1 MKKRNVVLSVLIVLV
16 LIASASALLHP
27 LPSNVTAQTGTATAT
42 PTASVTQTASGSLLT
57 DGSVIEQVQS
67 IYRGIYDTVNPSVV
81 NIQVLGTYNYG
92 FYVGAVSS
100 QGSGFV
106 WDTQGH
112 IVTNNHVVENAY
124 NITVTFSDGTTTTA
138 EVVGTDVQSD
148 LAVIKVDPTGLTLHP
163 VSLGNSQTVKVGD
176 LVIAI
181 GNPYGLAGSMT
192 QGIVSA
198 LSRSL
203 TVDSSNP
210 FSSSTYTIPDIIQ
223 TDAAVNPG
231 NSGGALVNAKG
242 ELVGINTAIATRTGS
257 YSGYSF
263 AVPSSITKK
272 VVDDLRKYGIVQRAL
287 LGITMQDITGDLAAE
302 KNIKDIRGV
311 FIHELVTDGAAEKA
325 GVKPGDILLQV
336 EGVPVN
342 SGTAVQE
349 QINRFSPG
357 DKIDLLLLR
366 GNKEVK
372 VTATLQNQSGDTELI
387 KEGTGD
393 LTFFL
398 GAQLRPATKEIRD
411 QLKIRAGIE
420 VVSIEEGK
428 LRDAGIRKGFVIT
441 HINQKQVGTVQQL
454 ALAIQTAQRGVLI
467 EGRYP
472 DGSVYYYALSN

>member
-16 LIASASALLHP
+16 LIVSASASLHTS
-27 LPSNVTAQTGTATAT
+27 PSNVAAQTGKATAT
-42 PTASVTQTASGSLLT
+42 PTSSVTQTASGSLLT
-57 DGSVIEQVQS
+57 DGTVIEQVQS

-231 NSGGALVNAKG
+231 NSGGVLVNTSG
-242 ELVGINTAIATRTGS
+242 EVIGVTSAIQSTTNANAGIAFAIPSHIVERIVPVLIKDGRYQHPSLGLSGITLTANYATEMGLEANTHGVLITSITPGGAADLAGLRETTQQYTRYNRGVIIFGDVITAIDGNPVRTYEDLVS
-257 YSGYSF
+257 YIFNKTEVGQ
-263 AVPSSITKK
+263 K
-272 VVDDLRKYGIVQRAL
+272 VKLTILR
-287 LGITMQDITGDLAAE
+287 
-302 KNIKDIRGV
+302 
-311 FIHELVTDGAAEKA
+311 DG
-325 GVKPGDILLQV
+325 
-336 EGVPVN
+336 
-342 SGTAVQE
+342 
-349 QINRFSPG
+349 
-357 DKIDLLLLR
+357 
-366 GNKEVK
+366 KEMS
-372 VTATLQNQSGDTELI
+372 VTATLQSE
-387 KEGTGD
+387 
-393 LTFFL
+393 
-398 GAQLRPATKEIRD
+398 
-411 QLKIRAGIE
+411 
-420 VVSIEEGK
+420 
-428 LRDAGIRKGFVIT
+428 
-441 HINQKQVGTVQQL
+441 
-454 ALAIQTAQRGVLI
+454 
-467 EGRYP
+467 
-472 DGSVYYYALSN
+472 

>member
-1 MKKRNVVLSVLIVLV
+1 MKKRNVLLSVLVVLV
-16 LIASASALLHP
+16 LIVGAVALLRTSP
-27 LPSNVTAQTGTATAT
+27 VSVAAQTGTGTATAT
-42 PTASVTQTASGSLLT
+42 PTASETQTASGSLLT
-57 DGSVIEQVQS
+57 DGTVIEQVQS
-67 IYRGIYDTVNPSVV
+67 IYRSIYDNVNPSVV

-163 VSLGNSQTVKVGD
+163 VSLGNSQAVKVGD

-231 NSGGALVNAKG
+231 NSGGVLVNTSGQVIGVTSAIQSTTNANA
-242 ELVGINTAIATRTGS
+242 GIAFAIPAHIVERIVPVLIKDGRYKHPSLGLSGITLTANYATEMGLDANTHGVLITRITPGGAADLAGLRETTQQYTRYNRGVIIFGDVITAIDGNPVRTYEDLVS
-257 YSGYSF
+257 YIFNKTEVGQ
-263 AVPSSITKK
+263 K
-272 VVDDLRKYGIVQRAL
+272 VKLTILR
-287 LGITMQDITGDLAAE
+287 
-302 KNIKDIRGV
+302 
-311 FIHELVTDGAAEKA
+311 DG
-325 GVKPGDILLQV
+325 
-336 EGVPVN
+336 
-342 SGTAVQE
+342 
-349 QINRFSPG
+349 
-357 DKIDLLLLR
+357 
-366 GNKEVK
+366 KEMSVA
-372 VTATLQNQSGDTELI
+372 ATLQSE
-387 KEGTGD
+387 
-393 LTFFL
+393 
-398 GAQLRPATKEIRD
+398 
-411 QLKIRAGIE
+411 
-420 VVSIEEGK
+420 
-428 LRDAGIRKGFVIT
+428 
-441 HINQKQVGTVQQL
+441 
-454 ALAIQTAQRGVLI
+454 
-467 EGRYP
+467 
-472 DGSVYYYALSN
+472 

>member
-16 LIASASALLHP
+16 LIASASALLHTSS
-27 LPSNVTAQTGTATAT
+27 SNVAAQTGTATAT

-57 DGSVIEQVQS
+57 DGTVIEQVQS

-163 VSLGNSQTVKVGD
+163 VSLGNSQIVKVGD

-231 NSGGALVNAKG
+231 NSGGVLVNTSG
-242 ELVGINTAIATRTGS
+242 EVIGVTSAIQSTTNANAGIAFAIPSHIVERIVPVLIKDGRYQHPSLGLSGITLTANYATEMGLDANTHGVLITRITPGGAADLAGLRETTQQYTRYNRGVIIFGDVITAIDGNPVRTYEDLVS
-257 YSGYSF
+257 YIFNKTEVGQ
-263 AVPSSITKK
+263 K
-272 VVDDLRKYGIVQRAL
+272 VKLTILR
-287 LGITMQDITGDLAAE
+287 
-302 KNIKDIRGV
+302 
-311 FIHELVTDGAAEKA
+311 DG
-325 GVKPGDILLQV
+325 
-336 EGVPVN
+336 
-342 SGTAVQE
+342 
-349 QINRFSPG
+349 
-357 DKIDLLLLR
+357 
-366 GNKEVK
+366 KEMS
-372 VTATLQNQSGDTELI
+372 VTATLQAE
-387 KEGTGD
+387 
-393 LTFFL
+393 
-398 GAQLRPATKEIRD
+398 
-411 QLKIRAGIE
+411 
-420 VVSIEEGK
+420 
-428 LRDAGIRKGFVIT
+428 
-441 HINQKQVGTVQQL
+441 
-454 ALAIQTAQRGVLI
+454 
-467 EGRYP
+467 
-472 DGSVYYYALSN
+472 

>member
-1 MKKRNVVLSVLIVLV
+1 
-16 LIASASALLHP
+16 
-27 LPSNVTAQTGTATAT
+27 
-42 PTASVTQTASGSLLT
+42 LLT
-57 DGSVIEQVQS
+57 DGTVIEQVQS

-163 VSLGNSQTVKVGD
+163 VSLGNSQIVKVGD

-231 NSGGALVNAKG
+231 NSGGVLVNTSG
-242 ELVGINTAIATRTGS
+242 EVIGVTSAIQSTTNANAGIAFAIPSHIVERIVPVLIKDGRYQHPSLGLSGITLTANYATEMGLDANTHGVLITRITPGGAADQAGLKETTQQYTRYNRGVIIFGDVITAIDGNPVRTYEDLVS
-257 YSGYSF
+257 YIFNKTEVGQ
-263 AVPSSITKK
+263 K
-272 VVDDLRKYGIVQRAL
+272 VKLTILR
-287 LGITMQDITGDLAAE
+287 
-302 KNIKDIRGV
+302 
-311 FIHELVTDGAAEKA
+311 DG
-325 GVKPGDILLQV
+325 
-336 EGVPVN
+336 
-342 SGTAVQE
+342 
-349 QINRFSPG
+349 
-357 DKIDLLLLR
+357 
-366 GNKEVK
+366 KEMS
-372 VTATLQNQSGDTELI
+372 VTATLQSE
-387 KEGTGD
+387 
-393 LTFFL
+393 
-398 GAQLRPATKEIRD
+398 
-411 QLKIRAGIE
+411 
-420 VVSIEEGK
+420 
-428 LRDAGIRKGFVIT
+428 
-441 HINQKQVGTVQQL
+441 
-454 ALAIQTAQRGVLI
+454 
-467 EGRYP
+467 
-472 DGSVYYYALSN
+472 

>member
-1 MKKRNVVLSVLIVLV
+1 MKKRYVVLSVLIVLV
-16 LIASASALLHP
+16 LIIGAVALP
-27 LPSNVTAQTGTATAT
+27 RTSPVSVSAQTGTATAT
-42 PTASVTQTASGSLLT
+42 PTASGSLLT
-57 DGSVIEQVQS
+57 DGTVIEQVQS

-148 LAVIKVDPTGLTLHP
+148 LAVIKVDPSGLTLHP
-163 VSLGNSQTVKVGD
+163 VSLGDSQAVKVGD

-231 NSGGALVNAKG
+231 NSGGVLVNTSG
-242 ELVGINTAIATRTGS
+242 EVIGVTSAIQSTTNANAGIAFAI
-257 YSGYSF
+257 
-263 AVPSSITKK
+263 PSH
-272 VVDDLRKYGIVQRAL
+272 IVER
-287 LGITMQDITGDLAAE
+287 I
-302 KNIKDIRGV
+302 
-311 FIHELVTDGAAEKA
+311 
-325 GVKPGDILLQV
+325 
-336 EGVPVN
+336 VPV
-342 SGTAVQE
+342 
-349 QINRFSPG
+349 
-357 DKIDLLLLR
+357 
-366 GNKEVK
+366 
-372 VTATLQNQSGDTELI
+372 LI
-387 KEGTGD
+387 KEGRYKHPSLGLSGIT
-393 LTFFL
+393 LT
-398 GAQLRPATKEIRD
+398 ANYATEMG
-411 QLKIRAGIE
+411 L
-420 VVSIEEGK
+420 
-428 LRDAGIRKGFVIT
+428 DAST
-441 HINQKQVGTVQQL
+441 H
-454 ALAIQTAQRGVLI
+454 GVLI
-467 EGRYP
+467 TEITPGGAADLAGLRETTQQYTRYNRGVIIFGDIITAI
-472 DGSVYYYALSN
+472 DGNPVRTYEDLISYIFNKTEVGQKVELTILRDGKEMTVTVTLQAE

>member
-1 MKKRNVVLSVLIVLV
+1 MKKRSVVLSVLIVLV
-16 LIASASALLHP
+16 LIASASAVLHP
-27 LPSNVTAQTGTATAT
+27 LPSNVAAQTGTATAT

-57 DGSVIEQVQS
+57 DGTVIEQVQS

-231 NSGGALVNAKG
+231 NSGGVLVNTSG
-242 ELVGINTAIATRTGS
+242 EVIGVTSAIQSTTNANAGIAFAIPSHIVERIVPVLIKDGRYQHPSLGLSGITLTANYATEMGLDANTHGVLITSITPGGAADLAGLKETTQQYTRYNRGVIIFGDVITAIDGNPVRTYEDLVS
-257 YSGYSF
+257 YIFNKTEVGQ
-263 AVPSSITKK
+263 K
-272 VVDDLRKYGIVQRAL
+272 VKLTILR
-287 LGITMQDITGDLAAE
+287 
-302 KNIKDIRGV
+302 
-311 FIHELVTDGAAEKA
+311 DG
-325 GVKPGDILLQV
+325 
-336 EGVPVN
+336 
-342 SGTAVQE
+342 
-349 QINRFSPG
+349 
-357 DKIDLLLLR
+357 
-366 GNKEVK
+366 KEMS
-372 VTATLQNQSGDTELI
+372 VTATLQSE
-387 KEGTGD
+387 
-393 LTFFL
+393 
-398 GAQLRPATKEIRD
+398 
-411 QLKIRAGIE
+411 
-420 VVSIEEGK
+420 
-428 LRDAGIRKGFVIT
+428 
-441 HINQKQVGTVQQL
+441 
-454 ALAIQTAQRGVLI
+454 
-467 EGRYP
+467 
-472 DGSVYYYALSN
+472 

>member
-16 LIASASALLHP
+16 LIVSASASLHTS
-27 LPSNVTAQTGTATAT
+27 PSNVAAQTGKATAT
-42 PTASVTQTASGSLLT
+42 PTSSVTQTASGSLLT
-57 DGSVIEQVQS
+57 DGTVIEQVQS

-163 VSLGNSQTVKVGD
+163 VSLGNSQIVKVGD

-231 NSGGALVNAKG
+231 NSGGVLVNTSG
-242 ELVGINTAIATRTGS
+242 EVIGVTSAIQSTTNANAGIAFAIPSHIVERIVPVLIKDGRYQHPSLGLSGITLTANYATEMGLDANTHGVLITRITPGGAADQAGLKETTQQYTRYNRGVIIFGDVITAIDGNPVRTYEDLVS
-257 YSGYSF
+257 YIFNKTEVGQ
-263 AVPSSITKK
+263 K
-272 VVDDLRKYGIVQRAL
+272 VKLTILR
-287 LGITMQDITGDLAAE
+287 
-302 KNIKDIRGV
+302 
-311 FIHELVTDGAAEKA
+311 DG
-325 GVKPGDILLQV
+325 
-336 EGVPVN
+336 
-342 SGTAVQE
+342 
-349 QINRFSPG
+349 
-357 DKIDLLLLR
+357 
-366 GNKEVK
+366 KEMS
-372 VTATLQNQSGDTELI
+372 VTATLQSE
-387 KEGTGD
+387 
-393 LTFFL
+393 
-398 GAQLRPATKEIRD
+398 
-411 QLKIRAGIE
+411 
-420 VVSIEEGK
+420 
-428 LRDAGIRKGFVIT
+428 
-441 HINQKQVGTVQQL
+441 
-454 ALAIQTAQRGVLI
+454 
-467 EGRYP
+467 
-472 DGSVYYYALSN
+472 

>member
-1 MKKRNVVLSVLIVLV
+1 MKKRYVVLSVLIVLV
-16 LIASASALLHP
+16 LITCAAALLRTSP
-27 LPSNVTAQTGTATAT
+27 VSVSAQTGTATAT
-42 PTASVTQTASGSLLT
+42 PTVSGSLLT
-57 DGSVIEQVQS
+57 DGTVIEQVQS

-106 WDTQGH
+106 WDPQGH

-163 VSLGNSQTVKVGD
+163 VSLGDSQAVKVGD

-231 NSGGALVNAKG
+231 NSGGVLVNTSG
-242 ELVGINTAIATRTGS
+242 EVIGVTSAIQSTTNANAGIAFAIPSHIVERIVPVLIKDGRYKHPSLGLSGITLTANYATEMDLDANTHGVLITEITPGGAADLAGLRETTQQYTRYNRGVIIFGDVITAIDGNPVRTYEDLIS
-257 YSGYSF
+257 YIFNKTEVGQR
-263 AVPSSITKK
+263 VELTI
-272 VVDDLRKYGIVQRAL
+272 LR
-287 LGITMQDITGDLAAE
+287 
-302 KNIKDIRGV
+302 
-311 FIHELVTDGAAEKA
+311 DG
-325 GVKPGDILLQV
+325 
-336 EGVPVN
+336 
-342 SGTAVQE
+342 
-349 QINRFSPG
+349 
-357 DKIDLLLLR
+357 
-366 GNKEVK
+366 KEMT
-372 VTATLQNQSGDTELI
+372 VTATLQAE
-387 KEGTGD
+387 
-393 LTFFL
+393 
-398 GAQLRPATKEIRD
+398 
-411 QLKIRAGIE
+411 
-420 VVSIEEGK
+420 
-428 LRDAGIRKGFVIT
+428 
-441 HINQKQVGTVQQL
+441 
-454 ALAIQTAQRGVLI
+454 
-467 EGRYP
+467 
-472 DGSVYYYALSN
+472 

>member
-16 LIASASALLHP
+16 LIVSASASLHTS
-27 LPSNVTAQTGTATAT
+27 PSNVAAQTGKATAT
-42 PTASVTQTASGSLLT
+42 PTSSVTQTASGSLLT
-57 DGSVIEQVQS
+57 DGTVIEQVQS

-231 NSGGALVNAKG
+231 NSGGVLVNTSG
-242 ELVGINTAIATRTGS
+242 EVIGVTSAIQSTTNANAGIAFAIPSHIVERIVPVLIKDGRYQHPSLGLSGITLTANYATEMGLDANTHGVLITSITPGGAADLAGLKETTQQYTRYNRGVIIFGDVITAIDGKPVRTYEDLVS
-257 YSGYSF
+257 YIFNKTEVGQ
-263 AVPSSITKK
+263 K
-272 VVDDLRKYGIVQRAL
+272 VKLTILR
-287 LGITMQDITGDLAAE
+287 
-302 KNIKDIRGV
+302 
-311 FIHELVTDGAAEKA
+311 DG
-325 GVKPGDILLQV
+325 
-336 EGVPVN
+336 
-342 SGTAVQE
+342 
-349 QINRFSPG
+349 
-357 DKIDLLLLR
+357 
-366 GNKEVK
+366 KEMS
-372 VTATLQNQSGDTELI
+372 VTATLQSE
-387 KEGTGD
+387 
-393 LTFFL
+393 
-398 GAQLRPATKEIRD
+398 
-411 QLKIRAGIE
+411 
-420 VVSIEEGK
+420 
-428 LRDAGIRKGFVIT
+428 
-441 HINQKQVGTVQQL
+441 
-454 ALAIQTAQRGVLI
+454 
-467 EGRYP
+467 
-472 DGSVYYYALSN
+472 

>member
-1 MKKRNVVLSVLIVLV
+1 MKKRNVVLSVLIVSV
-16 LIASASALLHP
+16 LIVGAAVLLHT
-27 LPSNVTAQTGTATAT
+27 LPSNVAAQTGMATVT
-42 PTASVTQTASGSLLT
+42 PTASENQTASGSLLT
-57 DGSVIEQVQS
+57 DGTVIEQVQS

-148 LAVIKVDPTGLTLHP
+148 LAVIKVDPSGLTLHP
-163 VSLGNSQTVKVGD
+163 VSLGDSQAVKVGD

-231 NSGGALVNAKG
+231 NSGGVLVNTSG
-242 ELVGINTAIATRTGS
+242 EVIGVTSAIQSTTNANAGIAFAIPSHIVERIVPVLIKDGRYKHPSLGLSGITLTANYATEMGLDANTHGVLITDITPGGAADLAGLRETTQQYTRYNRGVIIFGDVITAIDGNPVRTYEDLIS
-257 YSGYSF
+257 YIFNKTEVGQ
-263 AVPSSITKK
+263 K
-272 VVDDLRKYGIVQRAL
+272 VELTILR
-287 LGITMQDITGDLAAE
+287 
-302 KNIKDIRGV
+302 
-311 FIHELVTDGAAEKA
+311 DG
-325 GVKPGDILLQV
+325 
-336 EGVPVN
+336 
-342 SGTAVQE
+342 
-349 QINRFSPG
+349 
-357 DKIDLLLLR
+357 
-366 GNKEVK
+366 KEMT
-372 VTATLQNQSGDTELI
+372 VTATLQAE
-387 KEGTGD
+387 
-393 LTFFL
+393 
-398 GAQLRPATKEIRD
+398 
-411 QLKIRAGIE
+411 
-420 VVSIEEGK
+420 
-428 LRDAGIRKGFVIT
+428 
-441 HINQKQVGTVQQL
+441 
-454 ALAIQTAQRGVLI
+454 
-467 EGRYP
+467 
-472 DGSVYYYALSN
+472 

>member
-1 MKKRNVVLSVLIVLV
+1 MKKRSVVLSVLIVLV
-16 LIASASALLHP
+16 LIASASAVLHP
-27 LPSNVTAQTGTATAT
+27 LPSNVAAQTGTATAT

-57 DGSVIEQVQS
+57 DGTVIEQVQS

-163 VSLGNSQTVKVGD
+163 VSLGNSQIVKVGD

-231 NSGGALVNAKG
+231 NSGGVLVNTSG
-242 ELVGINTAIATRTGS
+242 EVIGVTSAIQSTTNANAGIAFAIPSHIVERIVPVLIKDGRYQHPSLGLSGITLTANYATEMGLDANTHGVLITSITPGGAADLAGLKETTQQYTRYNRGVIIFGDVITAIDGNPVRTYEDLVS
-257 YSGYSF
+257 YIFNKTEVGQ
-263 AVPSSITKK
+263 K
-272 VVDDLRKYGIVQRAL
+272 VKLTILR
-287 LGITMQDITGDLAAE
+287 
-302 KNIKDIRGV
+302 
-311 FIHELVTDGAAEKA
+311 DG
-325 GVKPGDILLQV
+325 
-336 EGVPVN
+336 
-342 SGTAVQE
+342 
-349 QINRFSPG
+349 
-357 DKIDLLLLR
+357 
-366 GNKEVK
+366 KEMS
-372 VTATLQNQSGDTELI
+372 VTATLQSE
-387 KEGTGD
+387 
-393 LTFFL
+393 
-398 GAQLRPATKEIRD
+398 
-411 QLKIRAGIE
+411 
-420 VVSIEEGK
+420 
-428 LRDAGIRKGFVIT
+428 
-441 HINQKQVGTVQQL
+441 
-454 ALAIQTAQRGVLI
+454 
-467 EGRYP
+467 
-472 DGSVYYYALSN
+472 

>member
-16 LIASASALLHP
+16 LIVSASASLHTS
-27 LPSNVTAQTGTATAT
+27 PSNVAAQTGKATAT
-42 PTASVTQTASGSLLT
+42 PTSSVTQTASGSLLT
-57 DGSVIEQVQS
+57 DGTVIEQVQS

-231 NSGGALVNAKG
+231 NSGGVLVNTSG
-242 ELVGINTAIATRTGS
+242 EVIGVTSAIQSTTNANAGIAFAIPSHIVEHIVPVLIKDGKYQHPSLGLSGITLTANYATEMGLDANTHGVLITDITPGGAADIAGLKETTQQYTRYNRGVIIFGDVITAIDGNPVRTYEDLVS
-257 YSGYSF
+257 YIFNKTEVGQ
-263 AVPSSITKK
+263 K
-272 VVDDLRKYGIVQRAL
+272 VKLTILR
-287 LGITMQDITGDLAAE
+287 
-302 KNIKDIRGV
+302 
-311 FIHELVTDGAAEKA
+311 DG
-325 GVKPGDILLQV
+325 
-336 EGVPVN
+336 
-342 SGTAVQE
+342 
-349 QINRFSPG
+349 
-357 DKIDLLLLR
+357 
-366 GNKEVK
+366 KEMS
-372 VTATLQNQSGDTELI
+372 VTATLQSE
-387 KEGTGD
+387 
-393 LTFFL
+393 
-398 GAQLRPATKEIRD
+398 
-411 QLKIRAGIE
+411 
-420 VVSIEEGK
+420 
-428 LRDAGIRKGFVIT
+428 
-441 HINQKQVGTVQQL
+441 
-454 ALAIQTAQRGVLI
+454 
-467 EGRYP
+467 
-472 DGSVYYYALSN
+472 

>member
-1 MKKRNVVLSVLIVLV
+1 
-16 LIASASALLHP
+16 LLHTSS
-27 LPSNVTAQTGTATAT
+27 SNVAAQTGTATAT

-57 DGSVIEQVQS
+57 DGTVIEQVQS
-67 IYRGIYDTVNPSVV
+67 IYRSIYDNVNPSVV

-112 IVTNNHVVENAY
+112 IVTNNNVVENAY

-163 VSLGNSQTVKVGD
+163 VSLGNSQSVKVGD

-231 NSGGALVNAKG
+231 NSGGVLVNTSG
-242 ELVGINTAIATRTGS
+242 EVIGVTSAIQSTTNANAGIAFAIPSHIVERIVPVLIKDGRYQHPSLGLSGITLTANYATEMGLDANTHGVLITNITPGGAADLAGLKETTQQYTRYNRGIIIFGDVITAIDGNPVRTYEDLVS
-257 YSGYSF
+257 YIFNKTEVGQ
-263 AVPSSITKK
+263 K
-272 VVDDLRKYGIVQRAL
+272 VKLTILR
-287 LGITMQDITGDLAAE
+287 
-302 KNIKDIRGV
+302 
-311 FIHELVTDGAAEKA
+311 DG
-325 GVKPGDILLQV
+325 
-336 EGVPVN
+336 
-342 SGTAVQE
+342 
-349 QINRFSPG
+349 
-357 DKIDLLLLR
+357 
-366 GNKEVK
+366 KEMS
-372 VTATLQNQSGDTELI
+372 VTATLQSE
-387 KEGTGD
+387 
-393 LTFFL
+393 
-398 GAQLRPATKEIRD
+398 
-411 QLKIRAGIE
+411 
-420 VVSIEEGK
+420 
-428 LRDAGIRKGFVIT
+428 
-441 HINQKQVGTVQQL
+441 
-454 ALAIQTAQRGVLI
+454 
-467 EGRYP
+467 
-472 DGSVYYYALSN
+472 

>member
-16 LIASASALLHP
+16 LIVSASASLHTS
-27 LPSNVTAQTGTATAT
+27 PSNVAAQTGKATAT
-42 PTASVTQTASGSLLT
+42 PTSSVTQTASGSLLT
-57 DGSVIEQVQS
+57 DGTVIEQVQS

-163 VSLGNSQTVKVGD
+163 VSLGNSQIVKVGD

-231 NSGGALVNAKG
+231 NSGGVLVNTSG
-242 ELVGINTAIATRTGS
+242 EVIGVTSAIQSTTNANAGIAFAIPSHIVERIVPVLIKDGRYQHPSLGLSGITLTANYATEMGLDANTHGVLITRITPGGAADQAGLKETTQQYTRYNRGVIIFGDVITAIDGNPVRTYEDLIS
-257 YSGYSF
+257 YIFNKTEVGQR
-263 AVPSSITKK
+263 VELTI
-272 VVDDLRKYGIVQRAL
+272 LR
-287 LGITMQDITGDLAAE
+287 
-302 KNIKDIRGV
+302 
-311 FIHELVTDGAAEKA
+311 DG
-325 GVKPGDILLQV
+325 
-336 EGVPVN
+336 
-342 SGTAVQE
+342 
-349 QINRFSPG
+349 
-357 DKIDLLLLR
+357 
-366 GNKEVK
+366 KEMT
-372 VTATLQNQSGDTELI
+372 VTATLQAE
-387 KEGTGD
+387 
-393 LTFFL
+393 
-398 GAQLRPATKEIRD
+398 
-411 QLKIRAGIE
+411 
-420 VVSIEEGK
+420 
-428 LRDAGIRKGFVIT
+428 
-441 HINQKQVGTVQQL
+441 
-454 ALAIQTAQRGVLI
+454 
-467 EGRYP
+467 
-472 DGSVYYYALSN
+472 

>member
-1 MKKRNVVLSVLIVLV
+1 
-16 LIASASALLHP
+16 LLHTSS
-27 LPSNVTAQTGTATAT
+27 SNVAAQTGTATAT

-57 DGSVIEQVQS
+57 DGTVIEQVQS

-163 VSLGNSQTVKVGD
+163 VSLGNSQSVKVGD

-231 NSGGALVNAKG
+231 NSGGVLVNTSG
-242 ELVGINTAIATRTGS
+242 EVIGVTSAIQSTTNANAGIAFAIPSHIVERIVPVLIKDGRYQHPSLGLSGITLTANYATEMGLDANTHGVLITNITPGGAADLAGLKETTQQYTRYNRGIIIFGDVITAIDGNPVRTYEDLVS
-257 YSGYSF
+257 YIFNKTEVGQ
-263 AVPSSITKK
+263 K
-272 VVDDLRKYGIVQRAL
+272 VKLTILR
-287 LGITMQDITGDLAAE
+287 
-302 KNIKDIRGV
+302 
-311 FIHELVTDGAAEKA
+311 DG
-325 GVKPGDILLQV
+325 
-336 EGVPVN
+336 
-342 SGTAVQE
+342 
-349 QINRFSPG
+349 
-357 DKIDLLLLR
+357 
-366 GNKEVK
+366 KEMS
-372 VTATLQNQSGDTELI
+372 VTATLQSE
-387 KEGTGD
+387 
-393 LTFFL
+393 
-398 GAQLRPATKEIRD
+398 
-411 QLKIRAGIE
+411 
-420 VVSIEEGK
+420 
-428 LRDAGIRKGFVIT
+428 
-441 HINQKQVGTVQQL
+441 
-454 ALAIQTAQRGVLI
+454 
-467 EGRYP
+467 
-472 DGSVYYYALSN
+472 

>member
-1 MKKRNVVLSVLIVLV
+1 MVLIVS
-16 LIASASALLHP
+16 ASASLHTS
-27 LPSNVTAQTGTATAT
+27 PSNVAAQTGKATAT
-42 PTASVTQTASGSLLT
+42 PTSSVTQTASGSLLT
-57 DGSVIEQVQS
+57 DGTVIEQVQS

-163 VSLGNSQTVKVGD
+163 VSLGDSQIVKVGD

-231 NSGGALVNAKG
+231 NSGGVLVNTSG
-242 ELVGINTAIATRTGS
+242 EVIGVTSAIQSTTNANAGIAFAIPSHIVERIVPVLIKDGRYQHPSLGLSGITLTANYATEMGLDANTHGVLITRITPGGAADQAGLKETTQQYTRYNRGVIIFGDVITAIDGNPVRTYEDLVS
-257 YSGYSF
+257 YIFNKTEVGQ
-263 AVPSSITKK
+263 K
-272 VVDDLRKYGIVQRAL
+272 VKLTILR
-287 LGITMQDITGDLAAE
+287 
-302 KNIKDIRGV
+302 
-311 FIHELVTDGAAEKA
+311 DG
-325 GVKPGDILLQV
+325 
-336 EGVPVN
+336 
-342 SGTAVQE
+342 
-349 QINRFSPG
+349 
-357 DKIDLLLLR
+357 
-366 GNKEVK
+366 KEMS
-372 VTATLQNQSGDTELI
+372 VTATLQSE
-387 KEGTGD
+387 
-393 LTFFL
+393 
-398 GAQLRPATKEIRD
+398 
-411 QLKIRAGIE
+411 
-420 VVSIEEGK
+420 
-428 LRDAGIRKGFVIT
+428 
-441 HINQKQVGTVQQL
+441 
-454 ALAIQTAQRGVLI
+454 
-467 EGRYP
+467 
-472 DGSVYYYALSN
+472 

>member
-1 MKKRNVVLSVLIVLV
+1 MKKRYVVLSVLIVLV
-16 LIASASALLHP
+16 LIIGAVALP
-27 LPSNVTAQTGTATAT
+27 RTSPVSVSAQTGTATAT
-42 PTASVTQTASGSLLT
+42 PTASGSLLT
-57 DGSVIEQVQS
+57 DGTVIEQVQS

-148 LAVIKVDPTGLTLHP
+148 LAVIKVDPSGLTLHP
-163 VSLGNSQTVKVGD
+163 VSLGDSQAVKVGD

-231 NSGGALVNAKG
+231 NSGGVLVNTSG
-242 ELVGINTAIATRTGS
+242 EVIGVTSAIQSTTNANAGIAFAIPSHIVERIVPVLIKDGRYKHPSLGLSGITLTANYATEMGLDANTHGVLITEITPGGAADLAGLRETSQQYTRYNRGVIIFGDVITAIDGNPVRTYEDLIS
-257 YSGYSF
+257 YIFNKTEVGQR
-263 AVPSSITKK
+263 VELTI
-272 VVDDLRKYGIVQRAL
+272 LR
-287 LGITMQDITGDLAAE
+287 
-302 KNIKDIRGV
+302 
-311 FIHELVTDGAAEKA
+311 DG
-325 GVKPGDILLQV
+325 
-336 EGVPVN
+336 
-342 SGTAVQE
+342 
-349 QINRFSPG
+349 
-357 DKIDLLLLR
+357 
-366 GNKEVK
+366 KEMT
-372 VTATLQNQSGDTELI
+372 VTATLQAE
-387 KEGTGD
+387 
-393 LTFFL
+393 
-398 GAQLRPATKEIRD
+398 
-411 QLKIRAGIE
+411 
-420 VVSIEEGK
+420 
-428 LRDAGIRKGFVIT
+428 
-441 HINQKQVGTVQQL
+441 
-454 ALAIQTAQRGVLI
+454 
-467 EGRYP
+467 
-472 DGSVYYYALSN
+472 

>member
-16 LIASASALLHP
+16 LIASASALLHTSS
-27 LPSNVTAQTGTATAT
+27 SNVAAQTGTATA
-42 PTASVTQTASGSLLT
+42 SVTQTANGSLLT
-57 DGSVIEQVQS
+57 DGTVIEQVQS

-163 VSLGNSQTVKVGD
+163 VSLGNSQSVKVGD

-231 NSGGALVNAKG
+231 NSGGVLVNTSG
-242 ELVGINTAIATRTGS
+242 EVIGVTSAIQSTTNANAGIAFAIPSHIVKRIVPVLIKDGRYQHPSLGLSGITLTANYATEMGLDANTHGVLITNITPGGAADLAGLKETTQQYTRYNRGIIIFGDVITAIDGNPVRTYEDLVS
-257 YSGYSF
+257 YIFNKTEVGQ
-263 AVPSSITKK
+263 K
-272 VVDDLRKYGIVQRAL
+272 VKLTILR
-287 LGITMQDITGDLAAE
+287 
-302 KNIKDIRGV
+302 
-311 FIHELVTDGAAEKA
+311 DG
-325 GVKPGDILLQV
+325 
-336 EGVPVN
+336 
-342 SGTAVQE
+342 
-349 QINRFSPG
+349 
-357 DKIDLLLLR
+357 
-366 GNKEVK
+366 KEMS
-372 VTATLQNQSGDTELI
+372 VTATLQSE
-387 KEGTGD
+387 
-393 LTFFL
+393 
-398 GAQLRPATKEIRD
+398 
-411 QLKIRAGIE
+411 
-420 VVSIEEGK
+420 
-428 LRDAGIRKGFVIT
+428 
-441 HINQKQVGTVQQL
+441 
-454 ALAIQTAQRGVLI
+454 
-467 EGRYP
+467 
-472 DGSVYYYALSN
+472 